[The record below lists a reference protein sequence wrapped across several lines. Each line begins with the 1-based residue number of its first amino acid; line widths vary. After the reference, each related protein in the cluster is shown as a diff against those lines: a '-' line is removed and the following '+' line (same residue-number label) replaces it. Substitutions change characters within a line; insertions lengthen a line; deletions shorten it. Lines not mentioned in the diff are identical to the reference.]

1 MPELAPGEREI
12 VRVLSTF
19 LRLAESLDRSHAAL
33 VQRVRFTKADQN
45 TAYLEVVA
53 RGDCQ
58 LEIWGIDGERKAF
71 SKVFSKNLVL
81 ELRRKEL
88 EPIV

>member
-1 MPELAPGEREI
+1 MPDLEPVEREMDKI
-12 VRVLSTF
+12 LSTF
-19 LRLAESLDRSHAAL
+19 LRLAEILDRSHAAL
-33 VQRVRFTKADQN
+33 VHRVRFARVKEG

-58 LEIWGIDGERKAF
+58 LELWGIEAERKAF
-71 SKVFSKNLVL
+71 FKIFGKQLVL

-88 EPIV
+88 EPIA

>member
-1 MPELAPGEREI
+1 MRRSCSGS
-12 VRVLSTF
+12 VSQ
-19 LRLAESLDRSHAAL
+19 RL
-33 VQRVRFTKADQN
+33 TKD

-71 SKVFSKNLVL
+71 SKVFGKNLVL